1 MEKRQCI
8 EDLKNWFI
16 LRALTNKEMS
26 FAFSLDSDFIL
37 DNKVSYVKENLYLDF
52 KMTFNSF

>member
-1 MEKRQCI
+1 
-8 EDLKNWFI
+8 
-16 LRALTNKEMS
+16 MS